1 MSVDLLD
8 RDEVA
13 DRTQHAAD
21 LGAVVVDGDVAAPLD
36 AQGAQR
42 GALVLLATDAGPGLG
57 DLQPCHQEATSARA
71 FSSAA
76 GATCSTGSPRRGGT
90 ASGVSGLFS
99 AGTVACT
106 TLIAFAEPSD
116 LLSTSWMPAHS
127 STARAEPPAITPRPG
142 AAGRSSDTPADI

>member
-21 LGAVVVDGDVAAPLD
+21 LGAVVVDGDVADPLD

-42 GALVLLATDAGPGLG
+42 VALVLLATDAGPGLG
-57 DLQPCHQEATSARA
+57 DLQPCHQDATSARA

-76 GATCSTGSPRRGGT
+76 GATCSTGSPGPRATG
-90 ASGVSGLFS
+90 AGVSTRVS
-99 AGTVACT
+99 A
-106 TLIAFAEPSD
+106 P
-116 LLSTSWMPAHS
+116 
-127 STARAEPPAITPRPG
+127 
-142 AAGRSSDTPADI
+142 